1 MAYLSYRQW
10 SKVLSGVNMVI
21 YMVNTT
27 FKLKVADLNNNIKY
41 RNLTNRM
48 VFFVE
53 LVNNGIGM

>member
-27 FKLKVADLNNNIKY
+27 FKLKVDDLNNNIK
-41 RNLTNRM
+41 
-48 VFFVE
+48 
-53 LVNNGIGM
+53 